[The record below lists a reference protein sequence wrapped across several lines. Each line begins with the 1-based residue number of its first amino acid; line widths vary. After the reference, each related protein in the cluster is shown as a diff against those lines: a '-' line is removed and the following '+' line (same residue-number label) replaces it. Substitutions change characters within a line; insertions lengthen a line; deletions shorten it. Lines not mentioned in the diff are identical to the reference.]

1 EKAMR
6 AGRYESYHSPHMNL
20 GRVYLHR
27 KNYVKAMAE
36 FEKALEFE
44 PAYALAK
51 VQLAK
56 LRAMFN

>member
-1 EKAMR
+1 
-6 AGRYESYHSPHMNL
+6 MNL
-20 GRVYLHR
+20 GRVYLHQ

-36 FEKALEFE
+36 FEKALKFE
-44 PAYALAK
+44 PAYMLAK